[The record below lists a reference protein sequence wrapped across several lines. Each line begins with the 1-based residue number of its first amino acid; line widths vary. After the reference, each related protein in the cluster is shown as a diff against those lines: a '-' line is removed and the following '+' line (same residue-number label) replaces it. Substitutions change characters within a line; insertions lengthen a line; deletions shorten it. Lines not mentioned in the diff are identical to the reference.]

1 MSKTNVSNS
10 ATCGQLS
17 IYSVTKA
24 VSGMSSFIL
33 VLKLKTIILLRL
45 LIYNFFQLHFA
56 STRYHIVPFTLIP
69 VVYRLVKCQ
78 GIAVLWKGF
87 GTVLLLKGMTM
98 AVEAFL
104 SEIFNLPK

>member
-1 MSKTNVSNS
+1 M
-10 ATCGQLS
+10 
-17 IYSVTKA
+17 
-24 VSGMSSFIL
+24 
-33 VLKLKTIILLRL
+33 
-45 LIYNFFQLHFA
+45 FQLHYA
-56 STRYHIVPFTLIP
+56 STRYHIIPFTLIP

-104 SEIFNLPK
+104 SEIFDLPK